1 MNMTNELQIGDFVLY
16 GGEVFTVRQVSD
28 IQGEAKFVC
37 ENEHETLFT
46 DSVEPI
52 PLTAEILE
60 KNGFKLISE
69 EDKMYR
75 LNLTEDESVAITA
88 DFNSDEPYVHARNN
102 CYHVSPRCFHV
113 HQLQNA
119 LRAIGI
125 YVDVVKKI

>member
-1 MNMTNELQIGDFVLY
+1 MRIDELQIGDWVFDTNNDIECQVGIKDFRN
-16 GGEVFTVRQVSD
+16 GGEYILD
-28 IQGEAKFVC
+28 YY
-37 ENEHETLFT
+37 
-46 DSVEPI
+46 EPI

-125 YVDVVKKI
+125 YVDVIKKI

>member
-1 MNMTNELQIGDFVLY
+1 MRIDELQIGDWVFDINNDIECQVDIKDFRN
-16 GGEVFTVRQVSD
+16 GGEYILD
-28 IQGEAKFVC
+28 YY
-37 ENEHETLFT
+37 
-46 DSVEPI
+46 EPI

-88 DFNSDEPYVHARNN
+88 DFKADEPYVHARNN
-102 CYHVSPRCFHV
+102 CYNVSPRCFHV

-119 LRAIGI
+119 LKAIGI
-125 YVDVVKKI
+125 YVDVIKKI